1 MGKNYDA
8 YQQAQ
13 QALEQA
19 NSRVSDVSGGS
30 TAQAYSEALTNQE
43 QADINVEDAYTN
55 YLENPEK

>member
-8 YQQAQ
+8 YQQAK

-30 TAQAYSEALTNQE
+30 TAQAYSDAINDQE
-43 QADINVEDAYTN
+43 RADINVEDAYTN
-55 YLENPEK
+55 YLENPDK